1 MNEYKPAYGMT
12 LLWMWVVM
20 TLVVFPFALVGDV
33 VAALTGHTSLGQILG
48 AFLLAMLLFE
58 LLSILLLLAVNLII
72 RRFSS
77 KSVFLYEDH
86 VSYEGKRLSL
96 DTIRYVSV
104 HLPQMQGRTNST
116 PLYLV
121 LWADNQNY
129 LDIKRPSPELI
140 LAMKK
145 CCPHA
150 RFSVDDWRGRW
161 KQIVW
166 LWLGIF
172 VVLAAIVI
180 YALFSK

>member
-1 MNEYKPAYGMT
+1 MSEYKPVYGMS
-12 LLWMWVVM
+12 LLWMWIVM
-20 TLVVFPFALVGDV
+20 TLVVLPFALVGDV

-72 RRFSS
+72 RRFSG

-96 DTIRYVSV
+96 DSIRHVSLI
-104 HLPQMQGRTNST
+104 LPEMRGRTSSS
-116 PLYLV
+116 PLYLM
-121 LWADNQNY
+121 LWADKNNY
-129 LDIKRPSPELI
+129 LDIKRPSPALI

-145 CCPHA
+145 CCPNA
-150 RFSVDDWRGRW
+150 RFSVDDWRGRL
-161 KQIVW
+161 KQIAW
-166 LWLGIF
+166 LLLGIF